1 MTQTITVIY
10 ENGVL
15 RPLKP
20 LSLPEHTPLQIAI
33 ELPVVT
39 SNDADEQRRQFQAVL
54 IAAGVITAKTNVS
67 ATAQAL
73 SAQERATLADRLAVP
88 GAKPLS
94 EVIIEEREGR

>member
-1 MTQTITVIY
+1 MPQTITVIY

-20 LSLPEHTPLQIAI
+20 LQLPERTEMQIAI
-33 ELPVVT
+33 ELPDT
-39 SNDADEQRRQFQAVL
+39 ASTQAAEQRRRLRDVL
-54 IAAGVITAKTNVS
+54 IAAGVMVAKPPVPP
-67 ATAQAL
+67 TAQPL
-73 SAQERATLADRLAVP
+73 SAEERAALADRLAVP